1 MSDWHLDKK
10 LNLGHL
16 VTTVVLALTAF
27 GYINAID
34 KKIEANAINIE
45 VIKEQ
50 QVQDVKRFGEQRKE
64 DIQRVE
70 KRLDSINTK
79 LDKLLSK

>member
-1 MSDWHLDKK
+1 
-10 LNLGHL
+10 
-16 VTTVVLALTAF
+16 VLALTAF

-50 QVQDVKRFGEQRKE
+50 HAQDIKRFGEQRKE

-70 KRLDSINTK
+70 KRLDAINVK